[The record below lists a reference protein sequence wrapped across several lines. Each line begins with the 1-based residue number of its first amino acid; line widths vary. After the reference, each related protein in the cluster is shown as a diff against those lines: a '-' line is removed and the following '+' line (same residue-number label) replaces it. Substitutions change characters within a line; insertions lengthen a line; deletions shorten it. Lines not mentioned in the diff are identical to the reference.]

1 MILVIPIS
9 CVSGAFSFYCVVR
22 FLIFCIFYHGT
33 NHIRSMISIMMMG
46 LNPDPLV
53 STFFALFLC
62 VLVIL
67 LVLLVV
73 WGLAFSYQQE
83 SITNVI
89 FAFVVSVAI
98 VVESK
103 GGQLI
108 LALKFFTFFPNLR
121 QSFIIIVVV

>member
-1 MILVIPIS
+1 
-9 CVSGAFSFYCVVR
+9 
-22 FLIFCIFYHGT
+22 
-33 NHIRSMISIMMMG
+33 MISLMMMG

-108 LALKFFTFFPNLR
+108 LALKFCTFFPNLR
-121 QSFIIIVVV
+121 QSFIVIVVV